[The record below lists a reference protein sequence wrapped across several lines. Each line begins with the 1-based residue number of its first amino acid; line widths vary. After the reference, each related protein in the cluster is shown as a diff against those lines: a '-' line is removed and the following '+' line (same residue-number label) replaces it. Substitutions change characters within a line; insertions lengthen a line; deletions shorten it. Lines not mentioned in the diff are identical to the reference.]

1 MSRLID
7 LCKEKFSMCI
17 KQNVT
22 LYFQVLIPTMWSILH
37 KVQLH
42 NHWNQSDNGNTGQ
55 CQFQYS
61 LEVRLL
67 LIYITSGSITVRIRV
82 SS

>member
-1 MSRLID
+1 MFYVYKTECNIV
-7 LCKEKFSMCI
+7 FP
-17 KQNVT
+17 T
-22 LYFQVLIPTMWSILH
+22 VLIPTMWSILH

-67 LIYITSGSITVRIRV
+67 LIYITLGSITVRIRV